1 MYVYISGKTTITI
14 NTQFCQ
20 SVSKTH
26 YRNYSLPIHTLPDTF
41 KIHRSLHFYSARNA
55 IHQLKPYHRG
65 LGHLCQIHCTAQYL
79 GGQSRFCHRKRNQYT
94 LMVPK
99 WTINKE
105 INISYRY
112 HIKKFRS
119 NVTLYYSI
127 VIQYK
132 KAPAWAST
140 AEASFSQEL
149 TVPPPHWLASRRCT
163 RWLAWEVRALS
174 FFNLHNSQT
183 REQTI
188 T

>member
-1 MYVYISGKTTITI
+1 MYVYISGKTTITTI
-14 NTQFCQ
+14 TQFASQ
-20 SVSKTH
+20 WARHITEITLFPSILFQTH
-26 YRNYSLPIHTLPDTF
+26 SGYTDHCTFTLHTMPS
-41 KIHRSLHFYSARNA
+41 I
-55 IHQLKPYHRG
+55 KPYHRG
-65 LGHLCQIHCTAQYL
+65 LGHLFQIHCTAQYL

-105 INISYRY
+105 INISYWY
-112 HIKKFRS
+112 HIKKFWS

>member
-1 MYVYISGKTTITI
+1 MFTTGKTTITTT
-14 NTQFCQ
+14 TQFCQ
-20 SVSKTH
+20 SVSKTR
-26 YRNYSLPIHTLPDTF
+26 YRNYSLPIHTLLETHSGYTDHSTF
-41 KIHRSLHFYSARNA
+41 TLHAKPS
-55 IHQLKPYHRG
+55 IKPYHRG
-65 LGHLCQIHCTAQYL
+65 LGHLCQTHCTAQYL

-112 HIKKFRS
+112 HIKKFRL

-140 AEASFSQEL
+140 AVASFSQEL
-149 TVPPPHWLASRRCT
+149 TVPPPHWLASRRST
-163 RWLAWEVRALS
+163 RCLAWEVRALS

-183 REQTI
+183 REQAI

>member
-1 MYVYISGKTTITI
+1 MPSI
-14 NTQFCQ
+14 
-20 SVSKTH
+20 
-26 YRNYSLPIHTLPDTF
+26 
-41 KIHRSLHFYSARNA
+41 
-55 IHQLKPYHRG
+55 KPYHRG

-112 HIKKFRS
+112 HIKKFQS

-140 AEASFSQEL
+140 AVASFSQEL
-149 TVPPPHWLASRRCT
+149 TVPLPTGLPAEGPQGVWHEKWEPSHFSTYTTHRHVSRP
-163 RWLAWEVRALS
+163 
-174 FFNLHNSQT
+174 
-183 REQTI
+183 
-188 T
+188 